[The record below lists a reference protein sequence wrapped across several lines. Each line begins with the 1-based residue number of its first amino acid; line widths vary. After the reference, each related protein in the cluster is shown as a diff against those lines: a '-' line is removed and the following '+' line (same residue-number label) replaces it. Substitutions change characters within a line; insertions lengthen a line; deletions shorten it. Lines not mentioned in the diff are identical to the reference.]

1 MPDDAVPDKGSEIM
15 HDNYWYGDGW
25 GWGWGGWIL
34 MGVVMV
40 VFWAVV
46 ITLVV
51 LAVRYL
57 SADRGTRPAPPASA
71 QSRAE
76 DLLAER
82 FARGE
87 IDDEEY
93 RHRLTLLREHRQS
106 P

>member
-1 MPDDAVPDKGSEIM
+1 MPGDAVPDKGSDMM
-15 HDNYWYGDGW
+15 HDTYWYGDGW

-57 SADRGTRPAPPASA
+57 AADRGRPAPPASA

-76 DLLAER
+76 DMLAER

-93 RHRLTLLREHRQS
+93 RRRLTLLREHRQS

>member
-1 MPDDAVPDKGSEIM
+1 MPEDEVPDKGSSTM
-15 HDNYWYGDGW
+15 HDSWWYGDGW
-25 GWGWGGWIL
+25 GWPGWLL
-34 MGVVMV
+34 MAAVMV

-57 SADRGTRPAPPASA
+57 TADRAARPAPPASTPN
-71 QSRAE
+71 RAE

-93 RHRLTLLREHRQS
+93 RRRLTLVREHRES

>member
-1 MPDDAVPDKGSEIM
+1 MM
-15 HDNYWYGDGW
+15 HHMWWYGDGS

-57 SADRGTRPAPPASA
+57 TADRGTRPAPPAPA
-71 QSRAE
+71 PGRAE

-87 IDDEEY
+87 IDEEEY
-93 RHRLTLLREHRQS
+93 RRRLTLLREHRES
-106 P
+106 PWLPTVSG